1 MVYVGVN
8 FRMSETELRSVFD
21 TAEPR
26 LLITEPEFEHLA
38 PRQGVPALVL
48 DCAGPSDSHEAALA
62 AASEVLPDCAYTVFP
77 SGPFAIV
84 YTSGTTGLPRGIL
97 FDHAAALQ
105 HGTVAC
111 LEYEITPQARFI

>member
-1 MVYVGVN
+1 
-8 FRMSETELRSVFD
+8 MSETELRSVFD

-62 AASEVLPDCAYTVFP
+62 AASEVLPDCAPT
-77 SGPFAIV
+77 
-84 YTSGTTGLPRGIL
+84 RN
-97 FDHAAALQ
+97 D
-105 HGTVAC
+105 AC
-111 LEYEITPQARFI
+111 LVNVSWPIVLPTRTSDCRPEKFFFSLMSITPVTASEP